1 MPRPTRPLLSS
12 ISTKTVMALTG
23 LGLLGFVIAHMLGNL
38 QVFAGREKLNAY
50 AKTLQDLGPLL
61 WAMRAGLL
69 ALFVTH
75 VVCAVKVTAW
85 NRAARPQPYVSA
97 APQVSSYAGRT
108 MLMSGLIVSAFV
120 VYHLLHL
127 TLGVTNPDHHALV
140 DAQGRPDVYGAVVAG
155 FREWPVTIAYV
166 VAQVLLFF
174 HLSHGASSAFQTLGV
189 THPRLAFL
197 RHGFGTAV
205 AAVILLGNCAIPL
218 SIATGM
224 IPCGGCGAR

>member
-1 MPRPTRPLLSS
+1 MPPPTRPLLSS

-23 LGLLGFVIAHMLGNL
+23 LGLLGFVLAHMLGNL

-61 WAMRAGLL
+61 WVMRAGLL
-69 ALFVTH
+69 ALFLTH
-75 VVCAVKVTAW
+75 VVCAVRLTLW
-85 NRAARPQPYVSA
+85 NRAARPQPYVSVR
-97 APQVSSYAGRT
+97 PQVSSYAGRT
-108 MLMSGLIVSAFV
+108 MLMSGLIVTAFV
-120 VYHLLHL
+120 VYHVLHL
-127 TLGVTNPDHHALV
+127 TVGVTNPGDHALR
-140 DAQGRPDVYGAVVAG
+140 DAAGRPDVYGAVVAG
-155 FREWPVTIAYV
+155 FQRWPISIAYV

-189 THPRLAFL
+189 THPRLGFL
-197 RHGFGTAV
+197 KGGFGKAV

-218 SIATGM
+218 SIATGI

>member
-61 WAMRAGLL
+61 WVMRGGLL

-75 VVCAVKVTAW
+75 VACALRVTMW
-85 NRAARPQPYVSA
+85 NKAARPQPYVSA
-97 APQVSSYAGRT
+97 KPQRSTYAGRT
-108 MLMSGLIVSAFV
+108 MLMSGLIVTAFV

-127 TLGVTNPDHHALV
+127 TLGVT
-140 DAQGRPDVYGAVVAG
+140 
-155 FREWPVTIAYV
+155 
-166 VAQVLLFF
+166 
-174 HLSHGASSAFQTLGV
+174 
-189 THPRLAFL
+189 HPRLAFL
-197 RHGFGTAV
+197 KHGFGTAV